1 MINMVGCSVNYF
13 STMGDLD
20 SCLPRIV
27 NQLELDAKTWKQGLT
42 LRCFLAKTNPQ
53 PKALHIYESAK
64 YIPLV
69 G

>member
-1 MINMVGCSVNYF
+1 MLMINMVGCSVNYF

-27 NQLELDAKTWKQGLT
+27 NQLELDAKIWKQGLT
-42 LRCFLAKTNPQ
+42 LRCFLANTTLSQ
-53 PKALHIYESAK
+53 SLACLG
-64 YIPLV
+64 V